1 MIMAKRKQ
9 NSEFFQVRRI
19 GKQWWVCQI
28 DKLSS
33 TSTVL
38 VKRVENLATQSQA
51 NCIADDYD
59 EQYRVDLYI
68 KEKWLATKNC

>member
-1 MIMAKRKQ
+1 MAKRKQ

-19 GKQWWVCQI
+19 GKQWRVCQI

-33 TSTVL
+33 TPTVL
-38 VKRVENLATQSQA
+38 VKKVENLATQSQA